1 VKAVAR
7 NAVRVLLIGVAIAV
21 MIVLPSYVSDFHS
34 RDLAQAGVFFIAIV
48 GLNIVTGYAGQ
59 ISLGHGALMAI
70 GGYTTAN
77 LVAHHGLRDVW
88 TIPLAGLLTGVIGLL
103 VGLPALRLSGLYL
116 ALATFGLSV
125 AMPSILKHFSGV
137 TGGDLGLRLVEEAPD
152 KITGLSGTVTIWGYT
167 LTQNHFLYYL
177 TWSIALVLLV
187 AAWALLR
194 SGTGRAFRA
203 IRDSELA
210 AESFGV
216 NRALYK
222 TLAFGISGFYA
233 GVAGSLLVVSAEIVN
248 PLSFTFLLSITLLV
262 GTVVGGL
269 GSLSGMIVGAFF
281 LEYLPDLSDRVS
293 RAPGVASI
301 VYGAVIILVMI
312 ALPGGAG
319 GALKRFSEPLTTR
332 LYTRSQ

>member
-1 VKAVAR
+1 MRAIAR
-7 NAVRVLLIGVAIAV
+7 TGLRVLVVGVAIGV

-59 ISLGHGALMAI
+59 VSLGHGALMAI
-70 GGYTTAN
+70 GGYTSAN
-77 LVAHHGLRDVW
+77 LVAYHGVRDVW
-88 TIPLAGLLTGVIGLL
+88 TIPLAGLLTGAIGLL

-137 TGGDLGLRLVEEAPD
+137 TGGDLGLRLVEEAPE
-152 KITGLSGTVTIWGYT
+152 KITGLSGTVTIWGHT

-177 TWSIALVLLV
+177 TWSIALVLFV

-233 GVAGSLLVVSAEIVN
+233 GIAGSLLVVSAEIVN

-281 LEYLPDLSDRVS
+281 LQYLPDLSDRVS
-293 RAPGVASI
+293 SAPGVASV

-312 ALPGGAG
+312 LLPGGVG
-319 GALKRFSEPLTTR
+319 GALKRFSDPLTTR